1 MPIVSTHPF
10 YTQKEEWVYF
20 NMKEKQN
27 DRAFIRLGIK
37 GSSSI
42 LASGFTLEKRTR
54 LCNKMREAL
63 SESLDLPKQS
73 YYDIADEFISA
84 GIKELRQ
91 IIIVEQ
97 TAGYELELMDKY
109 GKLFVAVIRP
119 DGSLESIQNAI
130 THTYLFYC
138 E

>member
-1 MPIVSTHPF
+1 
-10 YTQKEEWVYF
+10 
-20 NMKEKQN
+20 MKEKQN
-27 DRAFIRLGIK
+27 DRAFIHLGIK
-37 GSSSI
+37 GSPSI
-42 LASGFTLEKRTR
+42 LASGFTLEKRKR

-63 SESLDLPKQS
+63 SVSLDLPEQR
-73 YYDIADEFISA
+73 YYDIADGLISA
-84 GIKELRQ
+84 GIKELQQ
-91 IIIVEQ
+91 IVIVEQ
-97 TAGYELELMDKY
+97 TAGYELELTDKY